1 MASGGK
7 FSFLFEVRG
16 SLASLEALGREVRS
30 ALRDQ
35 FPELRPRTLDRVEA
49 ELAAAVAETGAGTMP
64 LQVEVHVE
72 AGRIQTRAHRA
83 GTGFSVC
90 PSDLMAPAGVPGTG
104 WGHVL
109 PVAATA

>member
-16 SLASLEALGREVRS
+16 SLASLEALGREVR
-30 ALRDQ
+30 ATLVGQ
-35 FPELRPRTLDRVEA
+35 FPELLPRTLDRVEA
-49 ELAAAVAETGAGTMP
+49 ELAAAVAETSAGTMP

-90 PSDLMAPAGVPGTG
+90 PSDLMGPAGARSTG
-104 WGHVL
+104 WGQIL